1 MTRWDCPM
9 VRFLRSQS
17 STRSL
22 QRPSFRRRA
31 HTSRT
36 YVRAVQTVKEIR
48 EALKPVRS
56 SGQVIGLVPTMG
68 ALHAGHEKLIQTV
81 GKECGVVV
89 VSIFVN
95 PLQFGPREDYARY
108 PRTLEKDVEICR
120 RQGTDVVFN
129 PSPDEMYPLPPL
141 TFAEVTRVS
150 EHLCGKFRPG
160 HFRGVAT
167 VVLKLFNIVRPDR
180 AYFGEKDMQQL
191 AVIRRMVADLNIPVE
206 IAAVPTVREPD
217 GLAISSRNQ
226 HLNSA
231 ERKAAPVLYRALE
244 EAVKRIRS
252 GERDASKV
260 REAAI
265 AILESEPLVR
275 IEYLEIVDPAEIQ
288 PLSTTSDPV
297 RIAAAVWIGGTRL
310 IDNVEV

>member
-1 MTRWDCPM
+1 
-9 VRFLRSQS
+9 
-17 STRSL
+17 
-22 QRPSFRRRA
+22 
-31 HTSRT
+31 
-36 YVRAVQTVKEIR
+36 
-48 EALKPVRS
+48 
-56 SGQVIGLVPTMG
+56 MG
-68 ALHAGHEKLIQTV
+68 ALHAGHEALIRSARR
-81 GKECGVVV
+81 ECGIVV

-95 PLQFGPREDYARY
+95 PLQFGPNEDYARY
-108 PRTLEKDVEICR
+108 PRALEKDLEICR
-120 RQGTDVVFN
+120 QQGTDVVFN

-141 TFAEVTRVS
+141 TFALVTRVS

-191 AVIRRMVADLNIPVE
+191 AVIRRMVADLNIPVD

-265 AILESEPLVR
+265 AILESEPRVR
-275 IEYLEIVDPAEIQ
+275 VEYLEIVDPTEIQ
-288 PLSTTSDPV
+288 PLSTISDSV

-310 IDNVEV
+310 IDNVAL

>member
-1 MTRWDCPM
+1 
-9 VRFLRSQS
+9 
-17 STRSL
+17 
-22 QRPSFRRRA
+22 
-31 HTSRT
+31 
-36 YVRAVQTVKEIR
+36 
-48 EALKPVRS
+48 
-56 SGQVIGLVPTMG
+56 MG
-68 ALHAGHEKLIQTV
+68 ALHPGHEALI
-81 GKECGVVV
+81 GAARRECGIVV

-95 PLQFGPREDYARY
+95 PLQFGPNEDYARY
-108 PRTLEKDVEICR
+108 PRTLEKDLEICR

-275 IEYLEIVDPAEIQ
+275 IEYLEIVDPTEIQ
-288 PLSTTSDPV
+288 PLSTISDSV

-310 IDNVEV
+310 IDNVAV

>member
-1 MTRWDCPM
+1 
-9 VRFLRSQS
+9 
-17 STRSL
+17 
-22 QRPSFRRRA
+22 
-31 HTSRT
+31 
-36 YVRAVQTVKEIR
+36 
-48 EALKPVRS
+48 
-56 SGQVIGLVPTMG
+56 MG
-68 ALHAGHEKLIQTV
+68 ALHPGHEALI
-81 GKECGVVV
+81 GGARRECGIVV

-95 PLQFGPREDYARY
+95 PLQFGPNEDYARY

-141 TFAEVTRVS
+141 TFAQVTRVS

-244 EAVKRIRS
+244 EAVKRTRS

-275 IEYLEIVDPAEIQ
+275 IEYLEIVDPTEIQ
-288 PLSTTSDPV
+288 PLSTISGPV

-310 IDNVEV
+310 IDNVAL

>member
-1 MTRWDCPM
+1 
-9 VRFLRSQS
+9 
-17 STRSL
+17 
-22 QRPSFRRRA
+22 
-31 HTSRT
+31 
-36 YVRAVQTVKEIR
+36 
-48 EALKPVRS
+48 
-56 SGQVIGLVPTMG
+56 MG
-68 ALHAGHEKLIQTV
+68 ALHPGHEALI
-81 GKECGVVV
+81 GGARRECGIVV

-95 PLQFGPREDYARY
+95 PLQFGPNEDYARY

-129 PSPDEMYPLPPL
+129 PSPDDMYPLPPL
-141 TFAEVTRVS
+141 TFAQVTRVS

-275 IEYLEIVDPAEIQ
+275 IEYLEIVDPTEIQ
-288 PLSTTSDPV
+288 PLSTISGPV

-310 IDNVEV
+310 IDNVAV

>member
-1 MTRWDCPM
+1 
-9 VRFLRSQS
+9 
-17 STRSL
+17 
-22 QRPSFRRRA
+22 
-31 HTSRT
+31 
-36 YVRAVQTVKEIR
+36 
-48 EALKPVRS
+48 
-56 SGQVIGLVPTMG
+56 MG
-68 ALHAGHEKLIQTV
+68 ALHPGHEALI
-81 GKECGVVV
+81 GGARRECGIVV

-95 PLQFGPREDYARY
+95 PLQFGPNEDYARY

-141 TFAEVTRVS
+141 TFAQVTRVS

-167 VVLKLFNIVRPDR
+167 VVLKLFNIVRPER

-191 AVIRRMVADLNIPVE
+191 AVIRRMVADLNIPVD

-275 IEYLEIVDPAEIQ
+275 IEYLEIVDPTEIQ
-288 PLSTTSDPV
+288 PLSTISGPV

-310 IDNVEV
+310 IDNVAV

>member
-1 MTRWDCPM
+1 
-9 VRFLRSQS
+9 
-17 STRSL
+17 
-22 QRPSFRRRA
+22 
-31 HTSRT
+31 
-36 YVRAVQTVKEIR
+36 
-48 EALKPVRS
+48 
-56 SGQVIGLVPTMG
+56 MG
-68 ALHAGHEKLIQTV
+68 ALHPGHEALI
-81 GKECGVVV
+81 GAARRECGIVV

-95 PLQFGPREDYARY
+95 PLQFGPNEDYARY

-129 PSPDEMYPLPPL
+129 PSPDDMYPLPPL
-141 TFAEVTRVS
+141 TFAQVTRVS

-206 IAAVPTVREPD
+206 IAAVPTIREPD

-275 IEYLEIVDPAEIQ
+275 VEYLEIVDPTEIQ
-288 PLSTTSDPV
+288 PLSTISDSV

-310 IDNVEV
+310 IDNVGN

>member
-1 MTRWDCPM
+1 
-9 VRFLRSQS
+9 
-17 STRSL
+17 
-22 QRPSFRRRA
+22 
-31 HTSRT
+31 
-36 YVRAVQTVKEIR
+36 
-48 EALKPVRS
+48 
-56 SGQVIGLVPTMG
+56 MG
-68 ALHAGHEKLIQTV
+68 ALHPGHEALI
-81 GKECGVVV
+81 GGARRECGIVV

-95 PLQFGPREDYARY
+95 PLQFGPNEDYARY

-141 TFAEVTRVS
+141 TFAQVTRVS

-275 IEYLEIVDPAEIQ
+275 IEYLEIVDPTEIQ
-288 PLSTTSDPV
+288 PLSTISGPV

-310 IDNVEV
+310 IDNVAV

>member
-1 MTRWDCPM
+1 
-9 VRFLRSQS
+9 
-17 STRSL
+17 
-22 QRPSFRRRA
+22 
-31 HTSRT
+31 
-36 YVRAVQTVKEIR
+36 
-48 EALKPVRS
+48 
-56 SGQVIGLVPTMG
+56 MG
-68 ALHAGHEKLIQTV
+68 ALHPGHEALI
-81 GKECGVVV
+81 GAARRECGIVV

-95 PLQFGPREDYARY
+95 PLQFGPNEDYARY

-141 TFAEVTRVS
+141 TFAQVTRVS

-288 PLSTTSDPV
+288 PLSTISDSV

-310 IDNVEV
+310 IDNVAV

>member
-1 MTRWDCPM
+1 
-9 VRFLRSQS
+9 
-17 STRSL
+17 
-22 QRPSFRRRA
+22 
-31 HTSRT
+31 
-36 YVRAVQTVKEIR
+36 
-48 EALKPVRS
+48 
-56 SGQVIGLVPTMG
+56 MG
-68 ALHAGHEKLIQTV
+68 ALHPGHEALIRAARR
-81 GKECGVVV
+81 ECGIVV

-95 PLQFGPREDYARY
+95 PLQFGPNEDYARY

-129 PSPDEMYPLPPL
+129 PSPDDMYPLPPL
-141 TFAEVTRVS
+141 TFAQVTRVS

-275 IEYLEIVDPAEIQ
+275 VEYLEIVDPTEMQ
-288 PLSTTSDPV
+288 PLATISDSV

-310 IDNVEV
+310 IDNVGN

>member
-1 MTRWDCPM
+1 
-9 VRFLRSQS
+9 
-17 STRSL
+17 
-22 QRPSFRRRA
+22 
-31 HTSRT
+31 
-36 YVRAVQTVKEIR
+36 
-48 EALKPVRS
+48 
-56 SGQVIGLVPTMG
+56 MG
-68 ALHAGHEKLIQTV
+68 ALHPGHEALI
-81 GKECGVVV
+81 GAARRECGIVV

-95 PLQFGPREDYARY
+95 PLQFGPNEDYARY

-141 TFAEVTRVS
+141 TFAQVTRVS

-275 IEYLEIVDPAEIQ
+275 VEYLEIVDPTEIQ
-288 PLSTTSDPV
+288 PLSTISDSV

-310 IDNVEV
+310 IDNVAL

>member
-1 MTRWDCPM
+1 
-9 VRFLRSQS
+9 
-17 STRSL
+17 
-22 QRPSFRRRA
+22 
-31 HTSRT
+31 
-36 YVRAVQTVKEIR
+36 
-48 EALKPVRS
+48 
-56 SGQVIGLVPTMG
+56 MG
-68 ALHAGHEKLIQTV
+68 ALHPGHEALI
-81 GKECGVVV
+81 GGARRECGIVV

-95 PLQFGPREDYARY
+95 PLQFGPNEDYARY

-275 IEYLEIVDPAEIQ
+275 IEYLEIVDPTEIQ
-288 PLSTTSDPV
+288 PLSTISGPV

-310 IDNVEV
+310 IDNVAV